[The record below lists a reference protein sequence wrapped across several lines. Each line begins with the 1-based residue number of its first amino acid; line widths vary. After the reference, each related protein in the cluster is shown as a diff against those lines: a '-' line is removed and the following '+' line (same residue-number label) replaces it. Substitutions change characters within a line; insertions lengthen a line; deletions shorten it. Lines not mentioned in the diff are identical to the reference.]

1 MPLHPRVRMPIL
13 RYSAPLFPSNS
24 CIRFAAA
31 SVSSMTCFVDLIVDC
46 LAVDDEDD
54 AAACVIARLSIRV
67 VNMERMLSRKDTC
80 SLSFFLFCKGG
91 RRRRRQNSLFLLFYS
106 LLVVRLRRAKS
117 GAHDDLVRAMKMMN
131 AWYTSEYDFLLL
143 LLLLIIMKIFI
154 SSSQFLL
161 MKLPRPP
168 KMKKMF
174 RAHQTSQTLDDFLV

>member
-1 MPLHPRVRMPIL
+1 V
-13 RYSAPLFPSNS
+13 F
-24 CIRFAAA
+24 
-31 SVSSMTCFVDLIVDC
+31 
-46 LAVDDEDD
+46 
-54 AAACVIARLSIRV
+54 
-67 VNMERMLSRKDTC
+67 
-80 SLSFFLFCKGG
+80 SFFLFCKGRRR

-117 GAHDDLVRAMKMMN
+117 GTHDDLVRAMKMMN

-143 LLLLIIMKIFI
+143 LLLIMKIFI

>member
-46 LAVDDEDD
+46 LAVDDEED

-117 GAHDDLVRAMKMMN
+117 GTHDDLVRAMKMMN

-143 LLLLIIMKIFI
+143 LLLLLIIIMKIFI
-154 SSSQFLL
+154 SSNSCC
-161 MKLPRPP
+161 
-168 KMKKMF
+168 
-174 RAHQTSQTLDDFLV
+174 